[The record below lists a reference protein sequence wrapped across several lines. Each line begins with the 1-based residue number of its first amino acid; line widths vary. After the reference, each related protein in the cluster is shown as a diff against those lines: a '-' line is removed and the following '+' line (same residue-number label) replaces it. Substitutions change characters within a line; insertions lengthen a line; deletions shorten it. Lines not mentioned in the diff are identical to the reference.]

1 MNPQHLGACAGRSR
15 ADFLFPALVA
25 AALLACAPAGAVSQ
39 EKAKVKPAG
48 FRTGFTESVSTAS
61 PGTVHVESGVTVGW
75 KGDDRSVRAGEL
87 KVKLPLAARADL
99 RLGVTSYSWQRKA
112 GAELSGLEDGYV
124 GLAARVVDDRPR
136 AVYVPAV
143 LLLAGAV
150 VPSGGSVV
158 GAENWLP
165 KGTVALKWSAGG
177 HSSVLVNGVVGRAE
191 SKGVVSTSQAA
202 SAWAGHKVTGRITA
216 YGEGWTYRS
225 APTAEWKN
233 TVSAGLAYQ
242 VSPRHHVDVRAG
254 TQLGAPARSFGVGW
268 VQRW

>member
-1 MNPQHLGACAGRSR
+1 MNPQHLGARVCRSL
-15 ADFLFPALVA
+15 AVSLFPAVA
-25 AALLACAPAGAVSQ
+25 ALALLVGAADAGVAQ
-39 EKAKVKPAG
+39 EKTKVKPAG

-61 PGTVHVESGVTVGW
+61 PGTVHVESGVTLGW

-87 KVKLPLAARADL
+87 KVKVPLASRADL
-99 RLGVTSYSWQRKA
+99 RLGVTSYSWQRTA

-124 GLAARVVDDRPR
+124 GLAARVVDDKARP
-136 AVYVPAV
+136 VYVPAV
-143 LLLAGAV
+143 LLLAGAI

-165 KGTVALKWSAGG
+165 KGTVAMKWSGG
-177 HSSVLVNGVVGRAE
+177 SRSSVLVNGVVGRAE
-191 SKGVVSTSQAA
+191 KKGVVSTSQAA
-202 SAWAGHKVTGRITA
+202 SVWAGHKLTSRVTA

-225 APTAEWKN
+225 APAADWKN
-233 TVSAGLAYQ
+233 TVSAGVAYQ

-254 TQLGAPARSFGVGW
+254 TQLGAPARSLGIGW